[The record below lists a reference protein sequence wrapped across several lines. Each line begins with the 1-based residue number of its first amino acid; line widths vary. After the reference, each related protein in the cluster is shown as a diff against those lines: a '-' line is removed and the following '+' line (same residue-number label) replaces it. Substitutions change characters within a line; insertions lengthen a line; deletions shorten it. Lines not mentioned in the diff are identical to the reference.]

1 MITKLHNAISKT
13 LGQLNKIIKEKIW
26 DTQRNIEG
34 EEKWVQRREELAK
47 EIRENSHKPEVENI
61 DRIRKASIWIFVLP
75 LVALNLCL
83 FISVNYH
90 LFENTILTV
99 DQIGRIGF
107 TIPYIDGGASISRT
121 ARTYP
126 AYLVFK
132 PSMIFAAILLIKY
145 WIANNKLIGI
155 VNNETNKNKYFL
167 IFGIG
172 SALFLI
178 AHSIFLGI
186 KFDYDL
192 YKFFRRFVILGFI
205 IFEIIAQALLVISIF
220 KIKEKIEKFINK
232 KILILKIIL
241 VSILIIV
248 AIASLPFLIVSGHVH
263 FKHALEWNYF
273 VGVLL
278 FYFLSFLFWKRR
290 KPLVARL

>member
-1 MITKLHNAISKT
+1 M
-13 LGQLNKIIKEKIW
+13 
-26 DTQRNIEG
+26 
-34 EEKWVQRREELAK
+34 
-47 EIRENSHKPEVENI
+47 ENI
-61 DRIRKASIWIFVLP
+61 NQIRKMSIWIFILP
-75 LVALNLCL
+75 VAALNLCL
-83 FISVNYH
+83 FISVNYF
-90 LFENTILTV
+90 LFENTIFSV
-99 DQIGRIGF
+99 NEIGRTDF
-107 TIPYIDGGASISRT
+107 TIPYIDGSVSISRT

-132 PSMIFAAILLIKY
+132 PAMILTAILLIKY

-167 IFGIG
+167 IFGVG

-192 YKFFRRFVILGFI
+192 YKFFRRFIILGFI
-205 IFEIIAQALLVISIF
+205 IFEIIAQTLLVISIF
-220 KIKEKIEKFINK
+220 KIKEKIEKFISK

-241 VSILIIV
+241 VSILII
-248 AIASLPFLIVSGHVH
+248 AALASIPFLVSSGHTH

-273 VGVLL
+273 IGVVL
-278 FYFLSFLFWKRR
+278 FYLLSFLFWK
-290 KPLVARL
+290 KNKTPVHTPEGA